1 MKGLFKELK
10 KIILELIIIAI
21 AMGIFFIFWKA
32 WSKKA
37 SKEMTDIIINNS
49 QITTSQ
55 TVVSE
60 TTVSDNETSG
70 KEKEGETNAVSEEQ

>member
-10 KIILELIIIAI
+10 KIILELIIIVI
-21 AMGIFFIFWKA
+21 AMGIFFVFWKA

-37 SKEMTDIIINNS
+37 SKEMTEIIINNS
-49 QITTSQ
+49 QQITSQ

-60 TTVSDNETSG
+60 TTVSDTETER
-70 KEKEGETNAVSEEQ
+70 KETE

>member
-1 MKGLFKELK
+1 MMKGLFKELK

-21 AMGIFFIFWKA
+21 AMGIFFVFWKA

-37 SKEMTDIIINNS
+37 SKEMTEIIINNS
-49 QITTSQ
+49 QQITSQ

-60 TTVSDNETSG
+60 TTVSDNDTDRKET
-70 KEKEGETNAVSEEQ
+70 E

>member
-1 MKGLFKELK
+1 MMKGLFKELK

-21 AMGIFFIFWKA
+21 AMGIFFVFWKA

-37 SKEMTDIIINNS
+37 SKEMTEIIINNS
-49 QITTSQ
+49 QQITSS

-60 TTVSDNETSG
+60 TTVSDTETER
-70 KEKEGETNAVSEEQ
+70 KETE

>member
-10 KIILELIIIAI
+10 KIILELIIIVI
-21 AMGIFFIFWKA
+21 AMGIFFIFWKV

-37 SKEMTDIIINNS
+37 SKEMTEIIINNS
-49 QITTSQ
+49 QQMTSQ

-60 TTVSDNETSG
+60 TTVSDNDTDRKET
-70 KEKEGETNAVSEEQ
+70 E